1 MTDQDLIKKISAL
14 KSVSPDAYFAETSRA
29 LIINTQV
36 ETVNAAIAARLEAL
50 RSIAPDANFAF
61 QTRLSILESG
71 RVGRKKLIEIF
82 SPKNILNS
90 GLALGLG
97 AVLLTLV
104 AGGKSYLF
112 PSSPV
117 SFDERAI
124 LAEAATV
131 QKDIDIH
138 LRQVEFYAAAAEKT
152 TVALNDAS
160 ENGYG
165 HVNRTVI
172 QKEAMNIDVKSP
184 VNSDIDKLL
193 NEATF

>member
-1 MTDQDLIKKISAL
+1 MTDHDLIRKFNSL
-14 KSVSPDAYFAETSRA
+14 KSIIPDADFADTSRA
-29 LIINTQV
+29 LITETQTETINS
-36 ETVNAAIAARLEAL
+36 AIVSRLEAL
-50 RSIAPDANFAF
+50 RSITPDANFAF
-61 QTRLSILESG
+61 QARLAIMESKA
-71 RVGRKKLIEIF
+71 VRKKFMEIF

-97 AVLLTLV
+97 AVLLTV
-104 AGGKSYLF
+104 IAGGKSYLF
-112 PSSPV
+112 PSSSV

-124 LAEAATV
+124 LAEAATI

-138 LRQVEFYAAAAEKT
+138 LRQVEFYSAAAEKT

-165 HVNRTVI
+165 HVNKTVI
-172 QKEAMNIDVKSP
+172 QKEAMSIDVKSP

-193 NEATF
+193 YEATF